1 MCGRYYVD
9 EETANEIEKIVRQAD
24 VNLSGARDIFPSQSA
39 AVITG
44 KNSCLTVN
52 RMIWGFPKYDKKG
65 LLINAR
71 AETVR
76 EKRTFRDSVL
86 HRRCVIPAKHYYEWD
101 ASKTK
106 VTFSRPQSPIL
117 YMAGF
122 YQLYQEEERFVIITT
137 QANDSVKKIHD
148 RMPLILGEKELES
161 WIYEDGML
169 DHLLHKTPPM
179 LEHFQEFEQQTFS
192 FLQ

>member
-9 EETANEIEKIVRQAD
+9 EDMANEIERIVRHAD
-24 VNLSGARDIFPSQSA
+24 AKLSGSRDIFPSQPA
-39 AVITG
+39 TVITG
-44 KNSCLTVN
+44 KKPYLTADQMV
-52 RMIWGFPKYDKKG
+52 WGFPKYDKKG

-71 AETVR
+71 AETAR

-86 HRRCVIPAKHYYEWD
+86 HRRCIIPAKYYYEWD

-106 VTFSRPQSPIL
+106 VTFSRRQSPIL

-137 QANDSVKKIHD
+137 QANDSVKRIHD
-148 RMPLILGEKELES
+148 RMPLILEETELET

-179 LEHFQEFEQQTFS
+179 LETFQEFEQQTFS
-192 FLQ
+192 FL